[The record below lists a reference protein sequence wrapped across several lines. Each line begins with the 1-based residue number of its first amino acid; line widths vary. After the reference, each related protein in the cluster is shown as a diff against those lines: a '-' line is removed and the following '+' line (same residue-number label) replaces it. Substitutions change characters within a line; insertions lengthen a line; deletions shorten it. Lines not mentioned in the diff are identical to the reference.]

1 MQIILNG
8 VYILKRTLTWQLGT
22 IIVGIILISLL
33 ITSVATYKTAYD
45 KIYEA
50 AGIEAYGCAN
60 ITTGLL
66 NPQEIDR
73 MLQGDTQLSVK
84 VGNQLNWT
92 TNHKDIF
99 ESQYILD
106 LNGNI
111 LALDRNLEE
120 KGFKIGDS
128 FYLDQKAVNMLKE
141 MKHPTYSD
149 IYEYGGMKRLSGY
162 APIFEDHDPKK
173 DIIAISVID
182 FNGEIVTERTWDV
195 IKDGVLLSFI
205 PMILASVIT
214 VWLIRRK
221 TKPIS
226 DLILHAGKI
235 AKGDLSIQDIEA
247 KSNDEVGDLA
257 RTLNTMTANLKEMI
271 STLTIASSS
280 LAKNAE
286 GTSESIDEITT
297 ALQQVSNSIEEV
309 ATDTLKGTEQASE
322 AATALS
328 TLASSIQAA
337 KEKANDSV
345 KNSTETMETAQLGQR
360 KVNEI
365 FQKMHEIK
373 SATLD
378 TEQTIKELSSYAN
391 EIQKITETINGIA
404 AQTNLLALNASIE
417 AARAGEHGKGFAVV
431 ASEVRNLA
439 EQSNRE
445 VAEVEK
451 LVKKITNS
459 INETVLSIQ
468 QSRQSVQK
476 GEQTVYETG
485 AALEKI
491 LEAVSSTVDE
501 INHIS
506 ALTNE
511 EAATSDQIVQL
522 IQSLAH
528 SIENMAANTEEIS
541 AAAVETSASIDEV
554 ANRSHET
561 SDMAKRLNEVAGKF
575 QV

>member
-1 MQIILNG
+1 M
-8 VYILKRTLTWQLGT
+8 YILKRTLTWQLGT

-66 NPQEIDR
+66 NPQEVERILEGDR
-73 MLQGDTQLSVK
+73 QLSSK

-92 TNHKDIF
+92 TAHKDIF
-99 ESQYILD
+99 ETQYILD
-106 LNGNI
+106 LNGTI
-111 LALDRNLEE
+111 LALDRNLAE
-120 KGFKIGDS
+120 KGFKVGDS
-128 FYLDQKAVNMLKE
+128 FYMDQKAVNMLKK
-141 MKHPTYSD
+141 MKHSTYSD
-149 IYEYGGMKRLSGY
+149 IYEYGSMKRLSGY
-162 APIFEDHDPKK
+162 APIFKDHDPQKE
-173 DIIAISVID
+173 IIAISVID
-182 FNGEIVTERTWDV
+182 FNADIVTERTWDV
-195 IKDGVLLSFI
+195 IKGGVLLSFI
-205 PMILASVIT
+205 PMIIASLVT

-226 DLILHAGKI
+226 DLILHAGKM
-235 AKGDLSIQDIEA
+235 ANGDLSVEDIEV
-247 KSNDEVGDLA
+247 KSNDEVGDLT

-271 STLTIASSS
+271 STLTVTSSS

-286 GTSESIDEITT
+286 GTSVSIDEINS
-297 ALQQVSNSIEEV
+297 ALQQVSNSMEEV
-309 ATDTLKGTEQASE
+309 AADTLQGTEHAAE

-328 TLASSIQAA
+328 NLASSIQAA
-337 KEKANDSV
+337 KEKANDSAR
-345 KNSTETMETAQLGQR
+345 NSKETMATAQLGQR

-365 FQKMHEIK
+365 FENMHEIK

-439 EQSNRE
+439 EQSNQE

-459 INETVLSIQ
+459 IGETVHSIQ

-476 GEQTVYETG
+476 GEQTVHETG

-491 LEAVSSTVDE
+491 LEAVSNTVDE

-506 ALTNE
+506 VLTNE
-511 EAATSDQIVQL
+511 EAATSDKIVQL
-522 IQSLAH
+522 IQSLSR
-528 SIENMAANTEEIS
+528 SIANMAANTEEIS
-541 AAAVETSASIDEV
+541 AAAVETSAAIDKV

-561 SDMAKRLNEVAGKF
+561 SDIAKKLNEVGGKF
-575 QV
+575 KL